1 MKHPLSIKKVT
12 VKDLAKELR
21 VSRGT
26 IDRAFHDREGINPE
40 TKKLIL
46 EKAKELGYRTNR
58 LAQTLSRKKAIKI
71 GCVIPRGH
79 GPLHDKGFFSN
90 IEAGIVAAYH
100 DLLDHNLHI
109 GGKKTDFFGVDPR
122 SQIDCIG

>member
-79 GPLHDKGFFSN
+79 GPLHDKGFFPTSKP
-90 IEAGIVAAYH
+90 GSS
-100 DLLDHNLHI
+100 LHTTTSWTTI
-109 GGKKTDFFGVDPR
+109 FISGERKPISSEWIPGLR
-122 SQIDCIG
+122 STA